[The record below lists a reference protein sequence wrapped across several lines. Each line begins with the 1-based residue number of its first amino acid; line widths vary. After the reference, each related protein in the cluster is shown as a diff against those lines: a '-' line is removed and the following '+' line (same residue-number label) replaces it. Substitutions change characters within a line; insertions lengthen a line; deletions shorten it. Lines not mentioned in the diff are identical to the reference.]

1 MLVGIGIPN
10 CREGKVYPPGFVSA
24 SSMTKIT
31 QAAEEAGLASL
42 WANDLQSTFDEEL
55 ANEGRTPPNFFESTT
70 SVAFLLAR
78 TERLRVLTSA
88 ITMPLRDPILL
99 AKQAATL
106 DVLSGGRFALGL
118 GLGGKRTELDRLRGR
133 FSNQINRGRW
143 LDESLEL
150 MNAFFTQ
157 PSVTFEGEYFSVQ
170 GAEVYPK
177 PTRQPFPI
185 YLTGA
190 GDEMLKRTAKWGSGW
205 IHMHIS
211 PDDLTKRIAVLRQA
225 CDAAGT
231 DFERIE
237 ICVQFDVL
245 IAPTGE
251 AAQQRWESSR
261 ARKLGANR
269 GRSAETSFIV
279 GSPAD
284 LIKRARLYQEAG
296 LQHLGCILT
305 GESPAEVIDQIGLL
319 GEHMVP
325 ELA

>member
-24 SSMTKIT
+24 SSVTKIA
-31 QAAEEAGLASL
+31 QAAEAAGLASL

-55 ANEGRTPPNFFESTT
+55 ANEGRTPPNFFEATT
-70 SVAFLLAR
+70 TVAFVLAR

-99 AKQAATL
+99 AKQAITL
-106 DVLSGGRFALGL
+106 DVLSEGRFVLGL

-133 FSNQINRGRW
+133 YSTRLNRGRW

-157 PSVTFEGEYFSVQ
+157 QSVTFEGEYFSVQ

-177 PTRQPFPI
+177 PTKQPFPV

-190 GDEMLKRTAKWGSGW
+190 GDEMLKRTAKWASGW

-211 PDDLTKRIAVLRQA
+211 HEELAKRIEVLRRE

-237 ICVQFDVL
+237 VCVQFDML
-245 IAPTGE
+245 IASTRE
-251 AAQQRWESSR
+251 AAHQRWESSR
-261 ARKLGANR
+261 ARKLGAAR
-269 GRSAETSFIV
+269 GRTADTSFII
-279 GSPAD
+279 GSPVD
-284 LIKRARLYQEAG
+284 LVQRAKLYQKAG

-319 GEHMVP
+319 GEHVVP